1 MRENDLFW
9 GLGREEEVGINYLT
23 IYTTKRSQVF
33 EKRPDLIPG
42 ILSIM
47 YSAIYKVTALIT
59 MY

>member
-9 GLGREEEVGINYLT
+9 ALEREEVGINYLT
-23 IYTTKRSQVF
+23 IYTTRRSQAF
-33 EKRPDLIPG
+33 ENRPDLIPG